1 MKQPIKIVP
10 ANADWQPNTV
20 SYLMARYNAPPNDI
34 EGFVDSFFDE
44 ACPHAKELREE
55 RERQERKTILLAE
68 KRRLDEM
75 LAEMERYTTKAT
87 TIG

>member
-1 MKQPIKIVP
+1 MKQSLKIVP

-20 SYLMARYNAPPNDI
+20 SYLMARYNAPPNDM
-34 EGFVDSFFDE
+34 EGFVDAFFDE
-44 ACPHAKELREE
+44 ACPKAKELRQE
-55 RERQERKTILLAE
+55 RERQERKAILLAE

-75 LAEMERYTTKAT
+75 LAEMERAS